1 MKFKDIPKF
10 TKTPIYKADVSI
22 FYVKDTIEKYLI
34 EYGLQLNPDF
44 QRGHV
49 WTEEQQIAYI
59 EFILKDGNSGRDIYF
74 NHPGWVKDWK
84 GEFVCVD
91 GLQRLTAILKFTN
104 NELKVFGHYLS
115 EFEGP
120 VDLFGSCVRFYVND
134 LKTKKEVLQWYL
146 EMNYQGTPH
155 TNEELERVNKLLEK
169 EIS

>member
-10 TKTPIYKADVSI
+10 TKTPIHKADVSI
-22 FYVKDTIEKYLI
+22 FDVKFHIEKYLNQ
-34 EYGLQLNPDF
+34 YGLQLNPDF

-49 WTEEQQIAYI
+49 WTEKQQIAYI
-59 EFILKDGNSGRDIYF
+59 EFILKEGNSGRDIYF
-74 NHPGWVKDWK
+74 NHPGWLKDWK

-91 GLQRLTAILKFTN
+91 GLQRLTAILKFTDN
-104 NELKVFGHYLS
+104 KLKVFGHYLQ

-120 VDLFGSCVRFYVND
+120 IDWAGNCVRFYIND

-155 TNEELERVNKLLEK
+155 TNEELERVKKLLEK
-169 EIS
+169 EM